1 MIKKFKILLLFLLI
15 PFLCFSQIDIKQ
27 IKNGSIVRID
37 KKPYYVFDSVTVYEI
52 VKDII
57 RYDECLETKDSL
69 NSIIRDYSILSDTKS
84 RKLKEIE
91 SSNSLLKDKLHLKDE
106 IIQEKDGQLLK
117 AEKRAKLKNAIIYTI
132 GGITVVETAIITT
145 LILINR

>member
-15 PFLCFSQIDIKQ
+15 PFLCFSQIDLKQ

-52 VKDII
+52 VKDVI

-84 RKLKEIE
+84 RKLEETE
-91 SSNSLLKDKLHLKDE
+91 SSNSLLKDKLYLKDE

-117 AEKRAKLKNAIIYTI
+117 AEKRAKMKNAIIYTI

>member
-1 MIKKFKILLLFLLI
+1 MIKKFKILHLFLLI

-37 KKPYYVFDSVTVYEI
+37 KKPFYVFDSITVDGI

-69 NSIIRDYSILSDTKS
+69 NSIIRDYSLLSDTKS
-84 RKLKEIE
+84 RKIKEIE
-91 SSNSLLKDKLHLKDE
+91 SSNSLLKDKLYLKDQ
-106 IIQEKDGQLLK
+106 IIEEKDKQLSK
-117 AEKRAKLKNAIIYTI
+117 AEKRAKWKNAIIYTL

-145 LILINR
+145 LLLINR

>member
-37 KKPYYVFDSVTVYEI
+37 KKPYYVFDSITVYEI

-69 NSIIRDYSILSDTKS
+69 NSIIKDYSILSDVKS
-84 RKLKEIE
+84 RKLKETE
-91 SSNSLLKDKLHLKDE
+91 SSNSLLKDKLYLKDE
-106 IIQEKDGQLLK
+106 IIQEKDRQLLK
-117 AEKRAKLKNAIIYTI
+117 AEKRAKMKNAIIYTI

>member
-1 MIKKFKILLLFLLI
+1 MIKKFKILHLFLLI

-37 KKPYYVFDSVTVYEI
+37 KKPYYVFDSIAVYGI

-84 RKLKEIE
+84 RKLEETE

-106 IIQEKDGQLLK
+106 IIQEKDKQLLK

>member
-37 KKPYYVFDSVTVYEI
+37 KKPYYVFDSIAVYGI
-52 VKDII
+52 IKDII

-84 RKLKEIE
+84 RKLEETE

-106 IIQEKDGQLLK
+106 IIQEKDKQLLK

>member
-15 PFLCFSQIDIKQ
+15 PFLCFSQIDTKQ

-84 RKLKEIE
+84 RKLEETE

-117 AEKRAKLKNAIIYTI
+117 AEKKAKMKNAIIYTI

>member
-37 KKPYYVFDSVTVYEI
+37 KKPYYVFDSIAVYGI

-84 RKLKEIE
+84 RKLEETE

-106 IIQEKDGQLLK
+106 IIQEKDKQLLK

>member
-37 KKPYYVFDSVTVYEI
+37 KKPYYVFDSIAVYGI

-84 RKLKEIE
+84 RKLEETE

-106 IIQEKDGQLLK
+106 IIQEKDRQLLK
-117 AEKRAKLKNAIIYTI
+117 AEKRAKMKNAIIYTI

>member
-15 PFLCFSQIDIKQ
+15 PFLCFSQIDLKQ
-27 IKNGSIVRID
+27 IKNGSIVRIN
-37 KKPYYVFDSVTVYEI
+37 KKPYYVFDSIAVYGI

-84 RKLKEIE
+84 RKLEETE

-106 IIQEKDGQLLK
+106 IIQEKDKQLLK

>member
-37 KKPYYVFDSVTVYEI
+37 KKPYYVFDSIAVYGI

-57 RYDECLETKDSL
+57 RYEECLETKDSL

-106 IIQEKDGQLLK
+106 IIQEKDKQLLK